1 MKAPIPPDDDPA
13 RDQFMKKLL
22 KHDINIDEYCSIY
35 ESSAIPPN
43 NNFSKLTLEIFAHSA
58 CFINEYSKYQSQLNI
73 VIRKHIENY
82 VVQEVEP
89 GNFLIQNADTFT
101 RLFHHIENLVVDVTS
116 NQVNGIRQSLNT
128 INQANRPT
136 IQCRHTTVP
145 IVNIFHDTIE
155 KVQET
160 HRDSPIKTLSN
171 RQDTDIIEAF
181 TDEEDDLLDDIHN
194 SSMTTCEKV
203 ANDRD
208 EHSDIS
214 TQKTLTDITNK
225 HEKVIERTTDLTMI
239 CNKPHIRLESVKR
252 LVEVNLLR
260 YGENFWI
267 EPTRAKKQIKKDSK
281 RILRPGW
288 LKSCPASNSNVLKF
302 DFMQSLQK
310 HANVTYDDFLKS
322 FYPHQKENIFTNNN
336 WTLSDELIEIFQSNI
351 FYKEHVRYNIQRFR
365 PSDVMTNELY
375 AENQLQTSMK
385 TT

>member
-1 MKAPIPPDDDPA
+1 MKAPIPPDDDPT

-155 KVQET
+155 KSQET

-171 RQDTDIIEAF
+171 RQDTDI
-181 TDEEDDLLDDIHN
+181 
-194 SSMTTCEKV
+194 
-203 ANDRD
+203 R
-208 EHSDIS
+208 
-214 TQKTLTDITNK
+214 
-225 HEKVIERTTDLTMI
+225 
-239 CNKPHIRLESVKR
+239 
-252 LVEVNLLR
+252 
-260 YGENFWI
+260 
-267 EPTRAKKQIKKDSK
+267 
-281 RILRPGW
+281 
-288 LKSCPASNSNVLKF
+288 
-302 DFMQSLQK
+302 
-310 HANVTYDDFLKS
+310 
-322 FYPHQKENIFTNNN
+322 
-336 WTLSDELIEIFQSNI
+336 
-351 FYKEHVRYNIQRFR
+351 
-365 PSDVMTNELY
+365 
-375 AENQLQTSMK
+375 
-385 TT
+385 

>member
-1 MKAPIPPDDDPA
+1 
-13 RDQFMKKLL
+13 
-22 KHDINIDEYCSIY
+22 
-35 ESSAIPPN
+35 
-43 NNFSKLTLEIFAHSA
+43 
-58 CFINEYSKYQSQLNI
+58 
-73 VIRKHIENY
+73 
-82 VVQEVEP
+82 
-89 GNFLIQNADTFT
+89 
-101 RLFHHIENLVVDVTS
+101 
-116 NQVNGIRQSLNT
+116 
-128 INQANRPT
+128 
-136 IQCRHTTVP
+136 
-145 IVNIFHDTIE
+145 
-155 KVQET
+155 
-160 HRDSPIKTLSN
+160 
-171 RQDTDIIEAF
+171 
-181 TDEEDDLLDDIHN
+181 
-194 SSMTTCEKV
+194 
-203 ANDRD
+203 
-208 EHSDIS
+208 
-214 TQKTLTDITNK
+214 
-225 HEKVIERTTDLTMI
+225 MI

>member
-171 RQDTDIIEAF
+171 RQDTDIIGKLFSNILLLYMSYLPFIKEAF

-214 TQKTLTDITNK
+214 TQKTLTDK
-225 HEKVIERTTDLTMI
+225 
-239 CNKPHIRLESVKR
+239 SVKR

>member
-1 MKAPIPPDDDPA
+1 MKAPIPPDDDPT

-214 TQKTLTDITNK
+214 TQKTLTD
-225 HEKVIERTTDLTMI
+225 R
-239 CNKPHIRLESVKR
+239 
-252 LVEVNLLR
+252 
-260 YGENFWI
+260 ENFWI
-267 EPTRAKKQIKKDSK
+267 EPTRAKKQTKKDSK

>member
-1 MKAPIPPDDDPA
+1 MSYLPFFK
-13 RDQFMKKLL
+13 
-22 KHDINIDEYCSIY
+22 
-35 ESSAIPPN
+35 
-43 NNFSKLTLEIFAHSA
+43 
-58 CFINEYSKYQSQLNI
+58 
-73 VIRKHIENY
+73 
-82 VVQEVEP
+82 
-89 GNFLIQNADTFT
+89 
-101 RLFHHIENLVVDVTS
+101 
-116 NQVNGIRQSLNT
+116 
-128 INQANRPT
+128 
-136 IQCRHTTVP
+136 
-145 IVNIFHDTIE
+145 
-155 KVQET
+155 
-160 HRDSPIKTLSN
+160 
-171 RQDTDIIEAF
+171 EAF

-214 TQKTLTDITNK
+214 TQKTLTD
-225 HEKVIERTTDLTMI
+225 R
-239 CNKPHIRLESVKR
+239 
-252 LVEVNLLR
+252 
-260 YGENFWI
+260 ENFWI
-267 EPTRAKKQIKKDSK
+267 EPTRAKKQTKKDSK